1 MLRNAGIDVAIMTT
15 VSKWNVHD
23 IPKLVDEVVK
33 IKQIFLLSQDTA
45 RQKRQGCV
53 LFTGRIQEYDGTVLG
68 EIPEI
73 RSRGLRDNL

>member
-33 IKQIFLLSQDTA
+33 NKADIFAFA
-45 RQKRQGCV
+45 RYCPSKEGQGCV
-53 LFTGRIQEYDGTVLG
+53 LFTGRIQG
-68 EIPEI
+68 I
-73 RSRGLRDNL
+73 